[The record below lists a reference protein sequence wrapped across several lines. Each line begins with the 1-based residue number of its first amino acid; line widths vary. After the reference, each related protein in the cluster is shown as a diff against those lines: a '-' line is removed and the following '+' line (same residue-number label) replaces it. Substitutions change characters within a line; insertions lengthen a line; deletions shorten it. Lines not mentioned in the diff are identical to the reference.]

1 MKKRSSMFIRVT
13 AELMALLLALLSLPV
28 VPVQAA
34 PEETAEDHDDISVLS
49 ITVNVNTETGLV
61 FTELIL
67 KNASGSYQDIT
78 YALPEISAGI
88 DLDTLTVKT
97 SDGSEIEA
105 VDGRV
110 PLRVKGLGF
119 AGITYTYKT
128 KKNLA
133 YEGAIGI
140 DLRQLSRQFNDRIG
154 HLEWTVDMPAY
165 EFILVN
171 DIQPGTFTVNGH
183 RICVELDQFMVSR
196 LLNRVSLSRTTHTD
210 LMEELVNAEE
220 RLVRDKEFMEE
231 AEKELDAFVEK
242 YEIDNDN
249 MSEMDDDTWQ
259 EYEYL
264 SDRWMEY
271 SLEFEEGMAWCFCER
286 FLLENYRKWYR
297 DPEWVRDHWI
307 NLDYSFNSYLIT
319 LLNMYYDQEGRK
331 EDREALLKWIEDRR
345 NPDVSKACTF
355 DQFIEEHPLSIETI
369 PELPNLQG
377 SRLEY
382 CLFYDRLL
390 YYLFY
395 DLHEDGNNGESWLKQ
410 CPAFEATLNPVN
422 SIYALLPSA
431 PGIEGTGIY
440 FETGWDCETT
450 HRVSESI
457 EVSLGEVLPGGRRF
471 IHLFESDFD
480 DPEMVQDYLTALN
493 VKAVIRVQILREDSA
508 LAEIFE
514 GRFYSPYSGATM
526 GNYEQ
531 YFGYDASGASIFDD
545 ILYEEFKARLSEV
558 SSNTL
563 VRCKEPL
570 KELLSIPIFT
580 QYWGEAY
587 GEPSDTG
594 TVNVDPYEFSFVTSD
609 NLDTFMMELY
619 KNAKLQEGSTA
630 RQNLVRDRMKE
641 INDVRRQL
649 NLPTPEQMGVPAI
662 SEEPTEAPVEETSE
676 EPTETLTET
685 TAEASTEA
693 PTEAVTEATAEV
705 STEESAAAVS
715 SEEETFASKD
725 TKDPT
730 DKGPLVLLIAI
741 VAGVV
746 VVGAAT
752 TAVVVKKKSKK

>member
-1 MKKRSSMFIRVT
+1 MKKRSSMLIHAT
-13 AELMALLLALLSLPV
+13 AALMALLLVLLSLPV
-28 VPVQAA
+28 VPALAA

-49 ITVNVNTETGLV
+49 ITVNVNTETGMV

-196 LLNRVSLSRTTHTD
+196 LLNRVSFSRTTHKD

-259 EYEYL
+259 EYDYL
-264 SDRWMEY
+264 SDQWMDY
-271 SLEFEEGMAWCFCER
+271 SWEFEEGMAWCFCER

-377 SRLEY
+377 SWLEY
-382 CLFYDRLL
+382 SLFSDRLL

-395 DLHEDGNNGESWLKQ
+395 DLHEDGNNNGESWLKL

-440 FETGWDCETT
+440 FETGWDGETAN
-450 HRVSESI
+450 RVSESI
-457 EVSLGEVLPGGRRF
+457 EVSLGEVLPRGRRF

-570 KELLSIPIFT
+570 KDLLSIPIFT
-580 QYWGEAY
+580 QYWGEVY
-587 GEPSDTG
+587 GEPSHTG
-594 TVNVDPYEFSFVTSD
+594 TVNVDPYAFSFVTSD

-649 NLPTPEQMGVPAI
+649 NLPTPEQMGVPVI
-662 SEEPTEAPVEETSE
+662 SEEPTEAPVEETTSVP
-676 EPTETLTET
+676 EPTETLTE
-685 TAEASTEA
+685 EST
-693 PTEAVTEATAEV
+693 VEATQETEGITQPVETTIEPAVKEAE
-705 STEESAAAVS
+705 T
-715 SEEETFASKD
+715 
-725 TKDPT
+725 DPANG
-730 DKGPLVLLIAI
+730 GPLLWIIL
-741 VAGVV
+741 GVV
-746 VVGAAT
+746 LVVMAGA
-752 TAVVVKKKSKK
+752 TAIAVIIRKRQKS